1 MIHARVLGPAAGIP
15 WRPVAALTSV
25 GLLLLGVAATWTT
38 SAVAG
43 TALVVGVAAL
53 AAATAYVLDE
63 AAAEAVGAAPTS
75 LWRRSRSRLV
85 VAGGVL
91 VAGLVGVAALAVRS
105 GSSARLGVMVWLTGC
120 VLVAV
125 AAAAALRR
133 HVPEPGDAVG
143 GALLTVVIAL
153 AVVNPLWRW
162 VDVFPSEPDARW
174 ASSFVLWGV
183 VGAICLVVLA
193 RATRDPL
200 A

>member
-1 MIHARVLGPAAGIP
+1 MIHSRVLGPAAGIP

-63 AAAEAVGAAPTS
+63 AAAEAVGAAPIS
-75 LWRRSRSRLV
+75 LRRRSRARLL
-85 VAGGVL
+85 VAGAVL
-91 VAGLVGVAALAVRS
+91 VAGSMGVAALAVRS
-105 GSSARLGVMVWLTGC
+105 GLSARFAVMVWLTGC

-153 AVVNPLWRW
+153 AVVNPLSRW

-174 ASSFVLWGV
+174 ASSFVLWGG
-183 VGAICLVVLA
+183 VGAICLAVLT

>member
-1 MIHARVLGPAAGIP
+1 MIHSRVLGPAAGIP

-63 AAAEAVGAAPTS
+63 AATEAVAATPTS
-75 LWRRSRSRLV
+75 LGRRTRARLLV
-85 VAGGVL
+85 VGAVL
-91 VAGLVGVAALAVRS
+91 VVGSIGVAALAVRS
-105 GSSARLGVMVWLTGC
+105 GLSARLGVMVWLTGC
-120 VLVAV
+120 VFVAV

-153 AVVNPLWRW
+153 AVVNPLSRW

-174 ASSFVLWGV
+174 ASSFVLWGG
-183 VGAICLVVLA
+183 VGAVCLAVLT
-193 RATRDPL
+193 RASRDPL
-200 A
+200 D